1 MADRCTIIISV
12 YLVTSKIDNILMC
25 EIIEN
30 AVNIVV
36 NDSFPKNEY
45 IHRMISEMFT
55 MARKAL
61 VELGNSSICVA
72 TFDLSES
79 DLQIT
84 SRQSLSR
91 EDLQCIKNT
100 VRENLHRVSN
110 NSSSLVNLPC
120 AINGQSEERYNLYTA
135 NCKILEH
142 FVVPISIQNIS
153 LGLLYVGNYD
163 ESLNF
168 KKVKILN
175 KFSKYFSRALRHL
188 WHFNIRQKEK
198 FELMLS
204 RVIDGVLLCDPNK
217 NIKFINSSAKRI
229 LGLTDDKNWIGEP
242 LINLNNK
249 FLDEYL
255 DEAKQEGIFELN
267 KVAKKSE
274 QKPQLLGVHI
284 EMLKSDRNIEIGWMI
299 ILRDVTK
306 NWQNDQMRS
315 ALSVA
320 SHEIKTPLG
329 SILGAVDLLLE
340 KDLGEINKQQR
351 VCLNIIKDDIGSLN
365 RLLTDI
371 LDLSR
376 FDEGVQFLDRRK
388 QIALGLMVNKVI
400 EAFKQFA
407 KSKNIKIENNIPK
420 SIPTFNGHRDRLH
433 QVLANIVENAIKYTM
448 PGGRVTINAELI
460 DSSLTI
466 SIQDTGVGI
475 PTAELTSIFSRFKQL
490 DYYPE
495 DGKQGYGLGLSI
507 SKEIIE
513 AMGGK
518 IWAESELGVGSIFHI
533 KLSL

>member
-1 MADRCTIIISV
+1 
-12 YLVTSKIDNILMC
+12 
-25 EIIEN
+25 
-30 AVNIVV
+30 
-36 NDSFPKNEY
+36 
-45 IHRMISEMFT
+45 
-55 MARKAL
+55 
-61 VELGNSSICVA
+61 
-72 TFDLSES
+72 
-79 DLQIT
+79 
-84 SRQSLSR
+84 
-91 EDLQCIKNT
+91 
-100 VRENLHRVSN
+100 
-110 NSSSLVNLPC
+110 
-120 AINGQSEERYNLYTA
+120 
-135 NCKILEH
+135 
-142 FVVPISIQNIS
+142 
-153 LGLLYVGNYD
+153 
-163 ESLNF
+163 
-168 KKVKILN
+168 
-175 KFSKYFSRALRHL
+175 
-188 WHFNIRQKEK
+188 
-198 FELMLS
+198 
-204 RVIDGVLLCDPNK
+204 
-217 NIKFINSSAKRI
+217 
-229 LGLTDDKNWIGEP
+229 
-242 LINLNNK
+242 
-249 FLDEYL
+249 
-255 DEAKQEGIFELN
+255 
-267 KVAKKSE
+267 
-274 QKPQLLGVHI
+274 
-284 EMLKSDRNIEIGWMI
+284 MLKSDRNIEIGWMI